1 LAASRNLADRRDDL
15 AGPQDFGVRE
25 ESIDDRTH
33 VLAVAGELNAL
44 SAPKLGR
51 RLMRLTTPG
60 ASRVVVVDLSAAT
73 FIDSTGLGVILDA
86 LRNLAGGGGRLA
98 LVCPTPRLLRPFE
111 IAGLTS
117 RLDIFS
123 SRDDA
128 LLGLGAASS

>member
-1 LAASRNLADRRDDL
+1 M
-15 AGPQDFGVRE
+15 RE

-33 VLAVAGELNAL
+33 VLAVAGELDAL

-73 FIDSTGLGVILDA
+73 FIDSSGLGVILEA

-123 SRDDA
+123 TRDDA
-128 LLGLGAASS
+128 LLGLAAASS

>member
-1 LAASRNLADRRDDL
+1 M
-15 AGPQDFGVRE
+15 RE

-33 VLAVAGELNAL
+33 VLAVAGELDAL
-44 SAPKLGR
+44 SAPTLGR

-60 ASRVVVVDLSAAT
+60 AKRVVVDLSGAT
-73 FIDSTGLGVILDA
+73 FIDSSGLGVILDA
-86 LRNLAGGGGRLA
+86 LRKLAGGGGRLA

-123 SRDDA
+123 TRDDA
-128 LLGLGAASS
+128 LLGLAAASS